1 MGLALSPPSAEQ
13 PPSLPPG
20 TPSTPVRRSAWQFS
34 KNVFRRVAA
43 HGCSEIAGEMAFD
56 FLFAIFPAALFT
68 ATLIVFFNIP
78 SETVFKSFD
87 LVGIFLHDVLR
98 QMIQDNIETL
108 VATTQNSG
116 QILTLG
122 LIGAIW
128 VGSSAVSATI
138 KALNRA
144 YGVAETRSFIR
155 RRLLSLELMFGAG
168 LSMFMAFN
176 MLIMGSWIEGQLH
189 KHLGLAHFLPNIM
202 GAVKWPAGFL
212 CAVFMAGML
221 YRSAPDCKPRI
232 VEVLPGAAL
241 FTILWYFLSNAF
253 GSYVGN
259 FSYYNM
265 MTGVLWVFIVL
276 LLWIYLTALI
286 LLIGGE
292 LNAEVVN
299 GKYESTHSEGGNQQ

>member
-1 MGLALSPPSAEQ
+1 MSPPPAEQ
-13 PPSLPPG
+13 PVASSGSPLKPPL
-20 TPSTPVRRSAWQFS
+20 RFAWQFIR
-34 KNVFRRVAA
+34 NFFRRVIA

-87 LVGIFLHDVLR
+87 LVGLFLHDELR
-98 QMIQDNIETL
+98 KMIQDNIESLIT
-108 VATTQNSG
+108 TTQNSG
-116 QILTLG
+116 QILTFG

-128 VGSSAVSATI
+128 VGSSAISATI

-144 YGVAETRSFIR
+144 YGVTETRSFVR
-155 RRLLSLELMFGAG
+155 LRLLSLELMFGAG
-168 LSMFMAFN
+168 FSMFLAFN
-176 MLIMGSWIEGQLH
+176 LLIMGSWIEGLLY
-189 KHLGLAHFLPNIM
+189 KHLGLAHFLPSIM
-202 GAVKWPAGFL
+202 GAIKWPAGFL

-221 YRSAPDCKPRI
+221 YRSAPNCRPRI
-232 VEVLPGAAL
+232 IEVLPGAAL

-265 MTGVLWVFIVL
+265 ITGTLWVFIVL

-286 LLIGGE
+286 LLMGGE

-299 GKYESTHSEGGNQQ
+299 GKYESNKSEG